1 MKRIFI
7 CMAAIVASLAC
18 SVSCSKDDSDEQPVD
33 VKEQIAEA
41 VNKASL
47 PVCDMSGNR
56 VGVATFLESR
66 TGRVCVAMKL
76 MGHLDPAIR
85 NAFMIPGRLHEFL
98 IDDVQMVEE
107 GIAITWIEPKVVE
120 LNDLQI
126 KALPI
131 FEDNVAVGEG
141 RRFMVRTTDLGKAIR
156 VGVVARDV
164 LEVSKVEENLAQ
176 YKGEN
181 FMTFVKDKEIWGV
194 EGISKVCEI
203 QSDGRTTGITLGIVV
218 VMDVVQ
224 GR

>member
-1 MKRIFI
+1 MNMKRIFI

-47 PVCDMSGNR
+47 PLCDMSGNR
-56 VGVATFLESR
+56 VGVATFLEGR

-85 NAFMIPGRLHEFL
+85 NAFLIPCGLHELF
-98 IDDVQMVEE
+98 IDGVQMVEE
-107 GIAITWIEPKVVE
+107 GIAITWIESKDVE

-131 FEDNVAVGEG
+131 VEENVADREFK
-141 RRFMVRTTDLGKAIR
+141 RFMVRTINLGEAI
-156 VGVVARDV
+156 GAGMVARDV

-194 EGISKVCEI
+194 KGISKVCEI
-203 QSDGRTTGITLGIVV
+203 QSDGCTDIAFGIVV
-218 VMDVVQ
+218 VADFV
-224 GR
+224 R

>member
-1 MKRIFI
+1 
-7 CMAAIVASLAC
+7 MAAIVASLAC

-47 PVCDMSGNR
+47 PVCDMSGNS
-56 VGVATFLESR
+56 VGVATFLEGR
-66 TGRVCVAMKL
+66 TGRVCIVMKL

-85 NAFMIPGRLHEFL
+85 NAFLIPGRIHGIL

-107 GIAITWIEPKVVE
+107 GIAFKWIESKDVE

-141 RRFMVRTTDLGKAIR
+141 KRFMVRTIDLGEAIK
-156 VGVVARDV
+156 VGMVARDV

-181 FMTFVKDKEIWGV
+181 FMTFVKNREIWGV

-203 QSDGRTTGITLGIVV
+203 PSDGSATCTLGILHVA
-218 VMDVVQ
+218 DFQ
-224 GR
+224 IR